1 MLGEPSTL
9 ASVGVAVRLALAEC
23 GLDAESV
30 FDDVG
35 LDVGITKKH
44 EARIPLSQATRLWAR
59 LVELTG
65 DPAFGL
71 VVARFIRP
79 TITHALGQSLL
90 ASTSIADAVAR
101 IGRYDKTVTSGTE
114 LEVNPGATRTELFLR
129 FPHST
134 IQPAPQGRD
143 CMVALLM
150 HSFRS
155 LAGGAFRPL
164 RVTLSHPDY
173 GLAKRYDEVFGC
185 EVLFNARR
193 DGLSIDNKTLNQPCA
208 YGNPE
213 LAREIDKISEQY
225 LRKLDSPAT
234 SYRVQHLI
242 QQGLPSG
249 QLSQDEIAKRLNRS
263 ISSLRRD
270 LHNEGTSYKSLLEE
284 TRETLAKAYIE
295 HGRHSLAEVA
305 YLLGFSDQA
314 NFTRAFRR
322 WTGSTPS
329 EFAGQEDAQ

>member
-9 ASVGVAVRLALAEC
+9 ASIGVAVRMAMTEH
-23 GLDAESV
+23 GLDADSV
-30 FDDVG
+30 FEEVG
-35 LDVGITKKH
+35 LDVGLLNKH
-44 EARIPLSQATRLWAR
+44 EARVPLSQASRLWAR

-65 DPAFGL
+65 NPAFGL
-71 VVARFIRP
+71 VVARYIRP

-90 ASTSIADAVAR
+90 ASRSIADAVAR

-114 LEVNPGATRTELFLR
+114 LELKQGTNHTELLLR
-129 FPHST
+129 FPHDSM
-134 IQPAPQGRD
+134 QPSPQARD
-143 CMVALLM
+143 CILALLM
-150 HSFRS
+150 NSFRS
-155 LAGGAFRPL
+155 LVGNSFVPL
-164 RVTLSHPDY
+164 KVTISHADF
-173 GLAKRYDEVFGC
+173 GLAKRYRDVFGC
-185 EVLFNARR
+185 EIQFGAQR
-193 DGLSIDNKTLNQPCA
+193 DAMRIDNNTFNKPCA

-234 SYRVQHLI
+234 SFRVQHLI

-249 QLSQDEIAKRLNRS
+249 QLSQDEIARRLHRS

-270 LHNEGTSYKSLLEE
+270 LQNEGTSYKSLLEE

-295 HGRHSLAEVA
+295 DGRHSLAEVA

-329 EFAGQEDAQ
+329 QFAGQEDAQ

>member
-9 ASVGVAVRLALAEC
+9 ASVGVAVRMAMAER
-23 GLDAESV
+23 GLDADAV
-30 FDDVG
+30 FEDVG
-35 LDVGITKKH
+35 LDVAVISEH
-44 EARIPLSQATRLWAR
+44 EARVPLSQATRLWAR

-65 DPAFGL
+65 DPTFGL
-71 VVARFIRP
+71 SVARFIRP
-79 TITHALGQSLL
+79 PITHALGQSLL

-101 IGRYDKTVTSGTE
+101 VGRYDRTVTTGTE
-114 LEVNPGATRTELFLR
+114 LEVKPGASYMDLFLR
-129 FPHST
+129 FPHDT
-134 IQPAPQGRD
+134 IQPSPQGRD
-143 CMVALLM
+143 CTLALLM
-150 HSFRS
+150 NAFRS
-155 LAGGAFRPL
+155 VAGNDFLPVK
-164 RVTLSHPDY
+164 VTVSHADF
-173 GLAKRYDEVFGC
+173 GLAKRYRDVFGC
-185 EVLFNARR
+185 EIQFDAPRDSMRIDKETFNKP
-193 DGLSIDNKTLNQPCA
+193 GN

-225 LRKLDSPAT
+225 LRKLDSPAI

-249 QLSQDEIAKRLNRS
+249 QLSQDEIARRLNRS

-270 LHNEGTSYKSLLEE
+270 LQNEGTSYKTLLEE
-284 TRETLAKAYIE
+284 TREALARAYIQD
-295 HGRHSLAEVA
+295 GRHSLAEVT

-329 EFAGQEDAQ
+329 EFGS